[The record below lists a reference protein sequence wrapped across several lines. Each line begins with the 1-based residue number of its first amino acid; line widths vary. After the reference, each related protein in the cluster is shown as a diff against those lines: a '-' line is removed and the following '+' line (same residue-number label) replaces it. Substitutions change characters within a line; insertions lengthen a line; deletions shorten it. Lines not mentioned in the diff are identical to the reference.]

1 MTRRV
6 VAADDGDGDD
16 AAASSRVHIPT
27 HQLAHARHPRV
38 CARHHAVESRI
49 RIGVKGVKRSDMD
62 DESTMNTV
70 ETLETMT
77 THILLVN
84 Q

>member
-1 MTRRV
+1 MTMTRRV
-6 VAADDGDGDD
+6 VAADDGDV
-16 AAASSRVHIPT
+16 ATASSRVHIPT
-27 HQLAHARHPRV
+27 HQLARARHPRV
-38 CARHHAVESRI
+38 CARYHAVKSRI
-49 RIGVKGVKRSDMD
+49 RIGVKGVKQSDMD